1 MLEKR
6 EVEEM
11 IVLEAAINATV
22 TTSPLNIDSLI
33 GALITNPN
41 AIVVAAIEFL
51 LGLALGYVA
60 MKALKY
66 ILASVGII
74 LLGIVLGVWS
84 LGNSIY
90 DAFKTLT
97 GVAHS
102 VWSIVYSLVAALG
115 ILVIAP
121 VTVGFIVGALIAHVR
136 K

>member
-1 MLEKR
+1 
-6 EVEEM
+6 M
-11 IVLEAAINATV
+11 IGFIAALNSTAAP
-22 TTSPLNIDSLI
+22 SLNIDSLI

-41 AIVVAAIEFL
+41 AVVVTAIEFL

-60 MKALKY
+60 MRALKY
-66 ILASVGII
+66 LLASVGII

-84 LGNSIY
+84 LGNSVY
-90 DAFKTLT
+90 DAFKTLA

-102 VWSIVYSLVAALG
+102 VWSIVYSLVTALG

>member
-1 MLEKR
+1 
-6 EVEEM
+6 M
-11 IVLEAAINATV
+11 IGSMVAAANAT
-22 TTSPLNIDSLI
+22 TTSLNLDSLI

-41 AIVVAAIEFL
+41 AVVVTAIEFL

-60 MKALKY
+60 MRALKY

-90 DAFKTLT
+90 DALKTLT
-97 GVAHS
+97 GIAHN
-102 VWSIVYSLVAALG
+102 VWNIVYSLVTALG